1 MSAHACNNPL
11 VCPECVKR
19 FWKWAEGWT
28 RGRPPKVGDDAPSF
42 YVSAAKFIECDSR
55 SRGRG

>member
-11 VCPECVKR
+11 ACPECVKR

-28 RGRPPKVGDDAPSF
+28 RGRPPKVGETAQSLPEA
-42 YVSAAKFIECDSR
+42 AAKYIKCDAR
-55 SRGRG
+55 SR